1 MRSILTQFAPFSEP
15 NPRDPGQ
22 LRKAHKIAQWRTNS
36 SLYDQADTEP
46 ISSARDG
53 RPLVFSASKSSAD
66 PRNWRR
72 DRVLRPRPTFPY
84 LRGAP
89 QRNARRCPRN
99 LIFQNP
105 ESSAWQPRRSQKTV
119 PRRRGPARKG
129 GLRLP
134 GGKELIIRGEERVLG
149 DPRGRGRPPY
159 HLRGAFKSMRHC
171 TESPL
176 HGERYRVCL

>member
-1 MRSILTQFAPFSEP
+1 MRSILTQFAPFSEPKPRDPGQLRKAHKIAQWRTNLRARSHAPAPAAFPHCPGRRATSQHGEPLSSGKARERPTQFAPFSEP

-53 RPLVFSASKSSAD
+53 RPLVFSASESSAD

-105 ESSAWQPRRSQKTV
+105 ESSAWQPSN
-119 PRRRGPARKG
+119 
-129 GLRLP
+129 
-134 GGKELIIRGEERVLG
+134 
-149 DPRGRGRPPY
+149 
-159 HLRGAFKSMRHC
+159 
-171 TESPL
+171 
-176 HGERYRVCL
+176 